1 MRGFRYAADRLRAV
15 FAAAVLMAFAAF
27 ALTACS
33 FGTEEQE
40 EASGSGDVSVLGSG
54 DQTLRIVSGSENKE
68 LEPILEEYADEEDI
82 RIEMSYKGSLDI
94 MRLLEEE
101 DISYD
106 AVWPASSLWLT
117 VGDID
122 HRIKHAES
130 ISITPVVFGI
140 RRGLAE
146 ELGFVGRE
154 VSVRDLLSAI
164 EEGKAEILHDQ
175 RYPVQFRRQRL
186 HRFSLR
192 AFGESG
198 NDHNGGFAER
208 GA

>member
-1 MRGFRYAADRLRAV
+1 MRQTGFGRFLRQQFLWLSQPLLLRLAALAQKNRRRLR
-15 FAAAVLMAFAAF
+15 
-27 ALTACS
+27 
-33 FGTEEQE
+33 
-40 EASGSGDVSVLGSG
+40 GSGDVSVLGSG

-146 ELGFVGRE
+146 ELGLCG
-154 VSVRDLLSAI
+154 
-164 EEGKAEILHDQ
+164 
-175 RYPVQFRRQRL
+175 P
-186 HRFSLR
+186 
-192 AFGESG
+192 
-198 NDHNGGFAER
+198 GGFR
-208 GA
+208 PGHPFCY